1 MNFKVTF
8 KEETPPFNV
17 KFGWNNGE
25 FEAGKAEGAKS
36 EYDRFWDVYQE
47 NGNMTYYAYAF
58 AGVGWTQSVFK
69 PKYNIGPVTPTSMF
83 SSSRIV
89 DIRPQTIGVD
99 VDFSK
104 CTSFYYLCSNSTIKY
119 IGVVDCS
126 SAQPASLSYIFSSA
140 KELVSVEKVIMPEM
154 DSAGFADKSFENAV
168 KLEHI
173 RIEGVIHRSTS
184 LRWSPLLSKA
194 SMESMINA
202 LSDTAEG
209 QTITFSQ
216 AAKQAVFTDAEW
228 AALIGTKPNWTFSLA

>member
-1 MNFKVTF
+1 MSIAEKLAKIAENEQAV
-8 KEETPPFNV
+8 
-17 KFGWNNGE
+17 
-25 FEAGKAEGAKS
+25 FEAGKKS

-69 PKYNIGPVTPTSMF
+69 PKYNIVPVTPTSMF

-126 SAQPASLSYIFSSA
+126 SASPASLSYIFSSA

-173 RIEGVIHRSTS
+173 CIEGVIRRSASLKWSVVLTKESITS
-184 LRWSPLLSKA
+184 
-194 SMESMINA
+194 IVQA

-216 AAKQAVFTDAEW
+216 TAKEAAFTDSEW
-228 AALIGTKPNWTFSLA
+228 ATLIGTKPNWTIALA

>member
-1 MNFKVTF
+1 MSIAEKLAKIAENEQAV
-8 KEETPPFNV
+8 
-17 KFGWNNGE
+17 
-25 FEAGKAEGAKS
+25 FEAGVKS

-69 PKYNIGPVTPTSMF
+69 PKYNIVPVTPTSMF

-126 SAQPASLSYIFSSA
+126 SASPASLSYIFSSA

-173 RIEGVIHRSTS
+173 CIEGVIHRSTS

-216 AAKQAVFTDAEW
+216 VAKNNAFTDSEW

>member
-1 MNFKVTF
+1 MSIAEKLAKIAENEQAV
-8 KEETPPFNV
+8 
-17 KFGWNNGE
+17 
-25 FEAGKAEGAKS
+25 FEAGKKS
-36 EYDRFWDVYQE
+36 EYDTFWDVYQE

-69 PKYNIGPVTPTSMF
+69 PKYNIEPVTPTSMF

-126 SAQPASLSYIFSSA
+126 SAQSASLSYIFSSA

-202 LSDTAEG
+202 LLDTAEG

-216 AAKQAVFTDAEW
+216 TAKEAAFTAEEW
-228 AALIGTKPNWTFSLA
+228 AALIGTKTNWTIALA

>member
-1 MNFKVTF
+1 MSIAEKL
-8 KEETPPFNV
+8 V
-17 KFGWNNGE
+17 KIAENE
-25 FEAGKAEGAKS
+25 QAVFEAGAKS
-36 EYDRFWDVYQE
+36 EYDRFWDVYQAE
-47 NGNMTYYAYAF
+47 GNRDNYNYAF
-58 AGVGWTQSVFK
+58 TGYGWTQSVFK
-69 PKYNIGPVTPTSMF
+69 PKYNIVPVTPTSMF

-126 SAQPASLSYIFSSA
+126 SASPASLSYIFSSA

-173 RIEGVIHRSTS
+173 RIEGVIRRSTC
-184 LRWSPLLSKA
+184 LRWSVVLTK
-194 SMESMINA
+194 ESITSIVQA

-216 AAKQAVFTDAEW
+216 TAKEAAFTDSEW
-228 AALIGTKPNWTFSLA
+228 AELIGTKPNWTFSLA

>member
-1 MNFKVTF
+1 MSIAEKLAKIAENEQAV
-8 KEETPPFNV
+8 
-17 KFGWNNGE
+17 
-25 FEAGKAEGAKS
+25 FEAGVKS

-69 PKYNIGPVTPTSMF
+69 PKYNIEPVTPTSMF

-126 SAQPASLSYIFSSA
+126 SAQSASLSYIFSSA

-216 AAKQAVFTDAEW
+216 AAKNNAFTDSEW
-228 AALIGTKPNWTFSLA
+228 AELIGTKPNWTFSLA

>member
-1 MNFKVTF
+1 MSIAEKLTQIAENEQAV
-8 KEETPPFNV
+8 
-17 KFGWNNGE
+17 
-25 FEAGKAEGAKS
+25 FEAGKKS
-36 EYDRFWDVYQE
+36 EYDTFWDVYQE

-69 PKYNIGPVTPTSMF
+69 PKYNIEPVTPTSMF

-126 SAQPASLSYIFSSA
+126 SAQSASLSYIFSSA

-216 AAKQAVFTDAEW
+216 AAKNNAFTDSEW
-228 AALIGTKPNWTFSLA
+228 AELIGTKPNWTFSLA

>member
-1 MNFKVTF
+1 MSIADKLTQIAENEQAV
-8 KEETPPFNV
+8 
-17 KFGWNNGE
+17 
-25 FEAGKAEGAKS
+25 FEAGKKS
-36 EYDRFWDVYQE
+36 EYDTFWDAYQD
-47 NGNMTYYAYAF
+47 NGNRTEYTYVF
-58 AGVGWTQSVFK
+58 AGVGWTQDLFK
-69 PKYNIGPVTPTSMF
+69 PKYDIIPTIQQGMF
-83 SSSRIV
+83 SYSKIV

-126 SAQPASLSYIFSSA
+126 SAQSASLSYIFSSA

-154 DSAGFADKSFENAV
+154 DSAGFADKSFENAK

-173 RIEGVIHRSTS
+173 RIEGVIRRSTNLS
-184 LRWSPLLSKA
+184 WSVVLKK
-194 SMESMINA
+194 ESITSIVQA

-216 AAKQAVFTDAEW
+216 AAKNNAFTDSEW
-228 AALIGTKPNWTFSLA
+228 AELIGTKPNWTFSLA

>member
-216 AAKQAVFTDAEW
+216 AAKNNAFTDSEW
-228 AALIGTKPNWTFSLA
+228 AELIGTKPNWTFSLA

>member
-1 MNFKVTF
+1 MSIAEKL
-8 KEETPPFNV
+8 V
-17 KFGWNNGE
+17 KIAENE
-25 FEAGKAEGAKS
+25 QAVFEAGAKS
-36 EYDRFWDVYQE
+36 EYDRFWDVYQAE
-47 NGNMTYYAYAF
+47 GNRDNYNYAF
-58 AGVGWTQSVFK
+58 TGYGWTQSVFK
-69 PKYNIGPVTPTSMF
+69 PKYNIVPVTPTSMF

-126 SAQPASLSYIFSSA
+126 SASPASLSYIFSSA

-173 RIEGVIHRSTS
+173 CIEGVIRRSASLKWSVVLTKESITS
-184 LRWSPLLSKA
+184 
-194 SMESMINA
+194 IVQA

-216 AAKQAVFTDAEW
+216 TAKEAAFTDSEW
-228 AALIGTKPNWTFSLA
+228 ATLIGTKPNWTIALA

>member
-1 MNFKVTF
+1 MSIAEKLAKIAENEQAV
-8 KEETPPFNV
+8 
-17 KFGWNNGE
+17 
-25 FEAGKAEGAKS
+25 FEAGVKS

-69 PKYNIGPVTPTSMF
+69 PKYNIEPVTPTSMF

-202 LSDTAEG
+202 LLDTAEG

-216 AAKQAVFTDAEW
+216 TAIEAAFTAEEW
-228 AALIGTKPNWTFSLA
+228 AALIGTKPNWTIALA

>member
-1 MNFKVTF
+1 MSIAEKLTQIAENEQAV
-8 KEETPPFNV
+8 
-17 KFGWNNGE
+17 
-25 FEAGKAEGAKS
+25 FEAGKKS
-36 EYDRFWDVYQE
+36 EYDTFWDVYQE

-69 PKYNIGPVTPTSMF
+69 PKYNIEPVTPTSMF

-126 SAQPASLSYIFSSA
+126 SAQSASLSYIFSSA

-216 AAKQAVFTDAEW
+216 AAKNNAFTDSEW

>member
-1 MNFKVTF
+1 MSIAEKLAKIAENEQAV
-8 KEETPPFNV
+8 
-17 KFGWNNGE
+17 
-25 FEAGKAEGAKS
+25 FEAGKKS

-69 PKYNIGPVTPTSMF
+69 PKYNIEPVTPTSMF

-126 SAQPASLSYIFSSA
+126 SASPASLSYIFSSA

-216 AAKQAVFTDAEW
+216 AAKNNAFTDSEW
-228 AALIGTKPNWTFSLA
+228 AELIGTKPNWTFSLA

>member
-1 MNFKVTF
+1 MSIAEKLAKIAENEQAV
-8 KEETPPFNV
+8 
-17 KFGWNNGE
+17 
-25 FEAGKAEGAKS
+25 FEAGVKS

-69 PKYNIGPVTPTSMF
+69 PKYNIEPVTPTSMF
-83 SSSRIV
+83 SSSSIV

-119 IGVVDCS
+119 MGVVDCS
-126 SAQPASLSYIFSSA
+126 SAQSASLSYIFSSA

-173 RIEGVIHRSTS
+173 CIEGVIHRSTS

-216 AAKQAVFTDAEW
+216 AAKNNAFTDSEW

>member
-1 MNFKVTF
+1 MSIAEKLAKIAENEQAV
-8 KEETPPFNV
+8 
-17 KFGWNNGE
+17 
-25 FEAGKAEGAKS
+25 FEAGVKS

-69 PKYNIGPVTPTSMF
+69 PKYNIEPVTPTSMF

-126 SAQPASLSYIFSSA
+126 SAQSASLSYIFSSA

-173 RIEGVIHRSTS
+173 CIEGVIHRSTS

-216 AAKQAVFTDAEW
+216 AAKNNAFTDSEW
-228 AALIGTKPNWTFSLA
+228 AELIGTTPNWTFSLA

>member
-1 MNFKVTF
+1 MSIAEKLAKIAENEQAV
-8 KEETPPFNV
+8 
-17 KFGWNNGE
+17 
-25 FEAGKAEGAKS
+25 FEAGKKS
-36 EYDRFWDVYQE
+36 EYDTFWDVYQE

-69 PKYNIGPVTPTSMF
+69 PKYNIEPVTPTSMF

-126 SAQPASLSYIFSSA
+126 SAQSASLSYIFSSA

-173 RIEGVIHRSTS
+173 CIEGVIHRSTS

-216 AAKQAVFTDAEW
+216 AAKNNAFTDSEW
-228 AALIGTKPNWTFSLA
+228 AELIGTKPNWTFSLA

>member
-1 MNFKVTF
+1 MSIAEKL
-8 KEETPPFNV
+8 V
-17 KFGWNNGE
+17 KIAENE
-25 FEAGKAEGAKS
+25 QAVFEAGVKS

-69 PKYNIGPVTPTSMF
+69 PKYNIVPVTPTSMF

-126 SAQPASLSYIFSSA
+126 SASPASLSYIFSSA

-154 DSAGFADKSFENAV
+154 VSAGFADKSFENAV

-173 RIEGVIHRSTS
+173 RIEGVIRRSTC
-184 LRWSPLLSKA
+184 LRWSVVLTK
-194 SMESMINA
+194 ESITSIVQA

-216 AAKQAVFTDAEW
+216 TAKEAAFTDSEW
-228 AALIGTKPNWTFSLA
+228 AELIGTKPNWTFSLA

>member
-1 MNFKVTF
+1 MNFNVKF
-8 KEETPPFNV
+8 KEEAPSFNV

-25 FEAGKAEGAKS
+25 FEAGKAEGARE

-69 PKYNIGPVTPTSMF
+69 PKYNIEPVTPTSMF

-173 RIEGVIHRSTS
+173 RIEGVIRRSASLKWSVVLTKESITS
-184 LRWSPLLSKA
+184 
-194 SMESMINA
+194 IVQA

-216 AAKQAVFTDAEW
+216 TAKEAAFTDSEW
-228 AALIGTKPNWTFSLA
+228 ATLIGTKPNWTIALA

>member
-1 MNFKVTF
+1 MSIAEKLAKIAENEQAV
-8 KEETPPFNV
+8 
-17 KFGWNNGE
+17 
-25 FEAGKAEGAKS
+25 FEAGKRS
-36 EYDRFWDVYQE
+36 EYDTFWDVYQE

-69 PKYNIGPVTPTSMF
+69 PKYNIEPVTPTSMF

-126 SAQPASLSYIFSSA
+126 SAQSASLSYIFSSA

-216 AAKQAVFTDAEW
+216 AAKNNAFTDSEW
-228 AALIGTKPNWTFSLA
+228 AELIGTKPNWTFSLA

>member
-1 MNFKVTF
+1 MSIAEKLTQIAENEQAV
-8 KEETPPFNV
+8 
-17 KFGWNNGE
+17 
-25 FEAGKAEGAKS
+25 FEAGKKS
-36 EYDRFWDVYQE
+36 EYDTFWDVYQE

-69 PKYNIGPVTPTSMF
+69 PKYNIEPVTPTSMF

-89 DIRPQTIGVD
+89 DIRPQTRGVD

-126 SAQPASLSYIFSSA
+126 SAQSASLSYIFSSA

-216 AAKQAVFTDAEW
+216 AAKNNAFTDSEW
-228 AALIGTKPNWTFSLA
+228 AELIGTKPNWTFSLA

>member
-1 MNFKVTF
+1 MSIAEKLAKIAENEQAV
-8 KEETPPFNV
+8 
-17 KFGWNNGE
+17 
-25 FEAGKAEGAKS
+25 FEAGKKS
-36 EYDRFWDVYQE
+36 EYDTFWDVYQE

-126 SAQPASLSYIFSSA
+126 SAQSASLSYIFSSA

-216 AAKQAVFTDAEW
+216 AAKNNAFTDSEW
-228 AALIGTKPNWTFSLA
+228 AELIGTKPNWTFSLA

>member
-1 MNFKVTF
+1 MSIAEKLAKIAENEQAV
-8 KEETPPFNV
+8 
-17 KFGWNNGE
+17 
-25 FEAGKAEGAKS
+25 FEAGKKS
-36 EYDRFWDVYQE
+36 EYDTFWDVYQE

-69 PKYNIGPVTPTSMF
+69 PKYNIEPVTPTSMF

-126 SAQPASLSYIFSSA
+126 SAQSASLSYIFSSA

-216 AAKQAVFTDAEW
+216 AAKNNAFTDSEW

>member
-1 MNFKVTF
+1 MSIAEKLAKIAENEQAV
-8 KEETPPFNV
+8 
-17 KFGWNNGE
+17 
-25 FEAGKAEGAKS
+25 FEAGKKS
-36 EYDRFWDVYQE
+36 EYDTFWDVYQE

-69 PKYNIGPVTPTSMF
+69 PKYNIEPVTPTSMF

-126 SAQPASLSYIFSSA
+126 RAIAGDFIFNFA
-140 KELVSVEKVIMPEM
+140 ENLVSVEKIIMPENM
-154 DSAGFADKSFENAV
+154 TWAGFADKSFENAK

-173 RIEGVIHRSTS
+173 RIEGVIRRSTNLS
-184 LRWSPLLSKA
+184 WSVVLKK
-194 SMESMINA
+194 ESITSIVQA

-216 AAKQAVFTDAEW
+216 TAKEAAFTDAEW
-228 AALIGTKPNWTFSLA
+228 AVLIGTKPNWTIALA

>member
-1 MNFKVTF
+1 MSIAEKLAKIAENEQAV
-8 KEETPPFNV
+8 
-17 KFGWNNGE
+17 
-25 FEAGKAEGAKS
+25 FEAGKKS
-36 EYDRFWDVYQE
+36 EYDTFWDVYQE

-69 PKYNIGPVTPTSMF
+69 PKYNIEPVTPTSMF

-126 SAQPASLSYIFSSA
+126 SAQSASLSYIFSSA

-216 AAKQAVFTDAEW
+216 AAKNNAFTDSEW
-228 AALIGTKPNWTFSLA
+228 AELIGTKPNWTFSLA

>member
-1 MNFKVTF
+1 MSIAEKLAKIAENEQAV
-8 KEETPPFNV
+8 
-17 KFGWNNGE
+17 
-25 FEAGKAEGAKS
+25 FEAGVKS

-69 PKYNIGPVTPTSMF
+69 PKYNIEPVTPTSMF

-126 SAQPASLSYIFSSA
+126 SAQSASLSYIFSSA

-173 RIEGVIHRSTS
+173 LIEGVIHRSTS

-216 AAKQAVFTDAEW
+216 AAKNNAFTDSEW
-228 AALIGTKPNWTFSLA
+228 AELIGTKPNWTFSLA

>member
-1 MNFKVTF
+1 MSIAEKLAKIAENEQAV
-8 KEETPPFNV
+8 
-17 KFGWNNGE
+17 
-25 FEAGKAEGAKS
+25 FEAGKKS
-36 EYDRFWDVYQE
+36 EYDTFWDVYQE

-69 PKYNIGPVTPTSMF
+69 PKYNIEPVTPTSMF

-126 SAQPASLSYIFSSA
+126 RAIAGDFIFNFA
-140 KELVSVEKVIMPEM
+140 ENLVSVEKIIMPENM
-154 DSAGFADKSFENAV
+154 TWAGFADKSFENAK

-173 RIEGVIHRSTS
+173 RIEGVIRRSTS
-184 LRWSPLLSKA
+184 LRWSVVLTK
-194 SMESMINA
+194 ESITSIVQA

-216 AAKQAVFTDAEW
+216 AAKNNAFTDSEW
-228 AALIGTKPNWTFSLA
+228 AELIGTKPNWTFSLA

>member
-1 MNFKVTF
+1 MSIAEKLAKIAENEQAV
-8 KEETPPFNV
+8 
-17 KFGWNNGE
+17 
-25 FEAGKAEGAKS
+25 FEAGKKS

-69 PKYNIGPVTPTSMF
+69 PKYNIEPVTPTSMF

-126 SAQPASLSYIFSSA
+126 SAQSASLSYIFSSA

-216 AAKQAVFTDAEW
+216 AAKNNAFTDSEW
-228 AALIGTKPNWTFSLA
+228 AELIGTKPNWTFSLA

>member
-1 MNFKVTF
+1 MSIAEKLAKIAENEQAV
-8 KEETPPFNV
+8 
-17 KFGWNNGE
+17 
-25 FEAGKAEGAKS
+25 FEAGKKS

-69 PKYNIGPVTPTSMF
+69 PKYNIVPVTPTSMF

-126 SAQPASLSYIFSSA
+126 SAQSASLSYIFSSA

-216 AAKQAVFTDAEW
+216 AAKNNAFTDSEW
-228 AALIGTKPNWTFSLA
+228 AELIGTKPNWTFSLA

>member
-1 MNFKVTF
+1 MTFNVTF
-8 KEETPPFNV
+8 AEEAPELNV
-17 KFGWNNGE
+17 KFSWSSGE
-25 FEAGKAEGAKS
+25 FEAGKIAGAQE
-36 EYDRFWDVYQE
+36 EYDRFWDGYQDH
-47 NGNMTYYAYAF
+47 GNMTYYAYAF

-69 PKYNIGPVTPTSMF
+69 PKYNIVPVTPTSMF
-83 SSSRIV
+83 SGSRIV

-104 CTSFYYLCSNSTIKY
+104 CTSFYYLCSNSKIKY

-126 SAQPASLSYIFSSA
+126 SASSASLQYIFSSA

-154 DSAGFADKSFENAV
+154 DSAGFADKSFDSAV

-173 RIEGVIHRSTS
+173 RIEGVIWRSTS

-202 LSDTAEG
+202 LSDTADG

-216 AAKQAVFTDAEW
+216 TAKEAAFTDKEW
-228 AALIGTKPNWTFSLA
+228 AALIGKKPNWTIALA

>member
-1 MNFKVTF
+1 MSIAEKLAKIAENEQAV
-8 KEETPPFNV
+8 
-17 KFGWNNGE
+17 
-25 FEAGKAEGAKS
+25 FEAGKKS

-69 PKYNIGPVTPTSMF
+69 PKYNIVPVTPTSMF

-126 SAQPASLSYIFSSA
+126 SASPASLSYIFSSA

-216 AAKQAVFTDAEW
+216 AAKNNAFTDSEW
-228 AALIGTKPNWTFSLA
+228 AELIGTKPNWTFSLA

>member
-1 MNFKVTF
+1 MSIAEKL
-8 KEETPPFNV
+8 V
-17 KFGWNNGE
+17 KIAENE
-25 FEAGKAEGAKS
+25 QAVFEAGVKS

-69 PKYNIGPVTPTSMF
+69 PKYNIVPVTPTSMF

-126 SAQPASLSYIFSSA
+126 SASPASLSYIFSSA

-173 RIEGVIHRSTS
+173 RIEGVIRRSTC
-184 LRWSPLLSKA
+184 LRWSVVLTK
-194 SMESMINA
+194 ESITSIVQA

-216 AAKQAVFTDAEW
+216 TAKEAAFTDSEW
-228 AALIGTKPNWTFSLA
+228 AELIGTKPNWTFSLA

>member
-1 MNFKVTF
+1 MSIADKLTQIAENEQAV
-8 KEETPPFNV
+8 
-17 KFGWNNGE
+17 
-25 FEAGKAEGAKS
+25 FEAGKKS
-36 EYDRFWDVYQE
+36 EYDTFWDVYQE

-69 PKYNIGPVTPTSMF
+69 PKYNIVPVTPTSMF

-126 SAQPASLSYIFSSA
+126 SAQSASLSYIFSSA

-216 AAKQAVFTDAEW
+216 AAKNNAFTDSEW
-228 AALIGTKPNWTFSLA
+228 AELIGMKPNWTFSLA

>member
-1 MNFKVTF
+1 MSIAEKL
-8 KEETPPFNV
+8 V
-17 KFGWNNGE
+17 KIAENE
-25 FEAGKAEGAKS
+25 QAVFEAGAKS
-36 EYDRFWDVYQE
+36 EYDRFWDVYQAE
-47 NGNMTYYAYAF
+47 GNRDNYNYAF
-58 AGVGWTQSVFK
+58 TGYGWTQSVFK
-69 PKYNIGPVTPTSMF
+69 PKYNIVPVTPTSMF
-83 SSSRIV
+83 SNARIV

-126 SAQPASLSYIFSSA
+126 SASPASLSYIFSSA

-173 RIEGVIHRSTS
+173 RIEGVIRRSTC
-184 LRWSPLLSKA
+184 LRWSVVLTK
-194 SMESMINA
+194 ESITSIVQA

-216 AAKQAVFTDAEW
+216 TAKEAAFTDSEW
-228 AALIGTKPNWTFSLA
+228 AELIGTKPNWTFSLA